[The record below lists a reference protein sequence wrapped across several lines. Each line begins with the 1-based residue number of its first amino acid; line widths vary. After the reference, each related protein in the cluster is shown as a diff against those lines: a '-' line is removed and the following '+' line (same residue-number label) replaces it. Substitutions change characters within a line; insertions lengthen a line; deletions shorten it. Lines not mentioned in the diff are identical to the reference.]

1 MPRKN
6 RSDLGNSFSYRILSA
21 IFFGIIILISLF
33 SAISYID
40 DSSYLKETFQE
51 EMKETEQNL
60 VHSAN
65 LINQGLILY
74 DTSFDREL
82 MTHFE
87 TFLDAYARSG
97 GDPSLL
103 NLSLIKSQIEKG
115 ASGDIDLYIINETG
129 IIEYTTYEPDYHLDF
144 SVWPEV
150 YQEITQIRLNNAYS
164 SDRVVKG
171 FTDTALRKYAYFP
184 TPDHRYLF
192 EIGLSS
198 TDFDTTRDRKF
209 SYLAIAQEIPEL
221 RKIVESIKFFDETVT
236 FSDDPKTG
244 FIGHEYYPD
253 YNLTPEKIALI
264 AEVFK
269 TKEDREEQDRVNH
282 TIAKYLYIDLNDDKT
297 VSSSKLSLVAEIDY
311 TTAALDET
319 IFSKLILSLA
329 FICFSVIIALI
340 IAYSVYRFISKPVDE
355 IIEDIEIIADGDY
368 DHPIRPT
375 QGIDLQRLGTSIMI
389 MVDRLKENINHIREQ
404 SDQIEQ
410 QSEELRQEL
419 VQRNEIEKALLLA
432 NKKLNLL
439 SGITRHDIRN
449 QMNALMLFHETLRK
463 KLSHDP
469 GGDELIDTLNQISET
484 ILNQIEFTKD
494 YQELGLGEAAWHHID
509 EILENIIADNRFFGI
524 DVAYHT
530 EDLEIFADKMVEK
543 VFYNL
548 LENAIRH
555 GGSITTIT
563 ISYQIRDT
571 FCVIVVEDDG
581 KGVPLPIKEKIFTQ
595 GFGSNTGFG
604 LFLSR
609 EVLAITG
616 IMINETGQENE
627 GARFEIL
634 VPQGKW
640 RFRNE
645 EFSSFAEHPGSEE
658 KFVHQV

>member
-1 MPRKN
+1 MTGKN
-6 RSDLGNSFSYRILSA
+6 QSDRENTFSYRILSA
-21 IFFGIIILISLF
+21 IFFAIIILISLF
-33 SAISYID
+33 SAISFID
-40 DSSYLKETFQE
+40 DSLYLRETFQE

-87 TFLDAYARSG
+87 TFLDAYTRSG
-97 GDPSLL
+97 GDPSLM
-103 NLSLIKSQIEKG
+103 NLSVLKSQIERG

-129 IIEYTTYEPDYHLDF
+129 IIEYTTYEPDYLLDF

-150 YQEITQIRLNNAYS
+150 YEEITQIRLNNAYS

-171 FTDTALRKYAYFP
+171 FTDSAIKKYAYFP

-192 EIGLSS
+192 EISLSS

-209 SYLAIAQEIPEL
+209 SYLAIAQDIPEL

-244 FIGHEYYPD
+244 LVGSEYYPD
-253 YNLTPEKIALI
+253 YLLTPEKQALI
-264 AEVFK
+264 TEVFK
-269 TKEDREEQDRVNH
+269 TKEDRQEQDRANH
-282 TIAKYLYIDLNDDKT
+282 IITTYLYIDLNDDKT

-311 TTAALDET
+311 TTAVLDET

-329 FICFSVIIALI
+329 FICFSIIIALI

-375 QGIDLQRLGTSIMI
+375 QGIDLERLGKSIMI
-389 MVDRLKENINHIREQ
+389 MVDRLRENINQIKGQ
-404 SDQIEQ
+404 SDQIEE

-449 QMNALMLFHETLRK
+449 QINALMLFHETLRK

-469 GGDELIDTLNQISET
+469 GGEELIDTLNQISET

-494 YQELGLGEAAWHHID
+494 YQELGSGEAAWHHIG
-509 EILENIIADNRFFGI
+509 EILENIIAENRFFGI
-524 DVAYHT
+524 DIGYQT
-530 EDLEIFADKMVEK
+530 KSLEIFADKMIEK

-548 LENAIRH
+548 LDNAIRH
-555 GGSITTIT
+555 GGTITTIT

-571 FCVIVVEDDG
+571 FCIIVVEDDG
-581 KGVPLPIKEKIFTQ
+581 KGVPDQIKEKIFTQ

-616 IMINETGQENE
+616 ITITETGQEYQ

-634 VPQGKW
+634 VPPGKW
-640 RFRNE
+640 RLKNE
-645 EFSSFAEHPGSEE
+645 EIFSSAEQP
-658 KFVHQV
+658 